1 MADDP
6 APAPAPAPTD
16 VNAWAKD
23 VPPEISGK
31 WTEKGYF
38 KTDPVTKAPVAV
50 DPKTVAIEATR
61 AYLSAESLIGGDPNL
76 MIRLPKSPTEAG
88 WDKVWSKLGAP
99 EKPDGYDFTAV
110 KFTDGSALDQA
121 FVDNMRKAAF
131 DLHLPKDAAVELAKT
146 FVKHVESVDTAEAL
160 ERNTK
165 LLAQKEALKT
175 SWGADKYEAK
185 LFAAKSA
192 AAALKVTAAQID
204 ALQETVGY
212 DAVMQMFLDI
222 STKIG
227 EAKFVD
233 GNPGGLTP
241 NLMTKEQATAELAKL
256 VKDKA
261 WGARVLSGDVEANKQ
276 KAALAAIISGDDTL
290 ISRQRAGK

>member
-1 MADDP
+1 MAEGDP
-6 APAPAPAPTD
+6 PVE

-76 MIRLPKSPTEAG
+76 MIRLPKSATEPG

-99 EKPDGYDFTAV
+99 DKPEAYDFTAV
-110 KFTDGSALDQA
+110 KGADGKPIAQSLADA
-121 FVDNMRKAAF
+121 IRKTAF
-131 DLHLPKDAAVELAKT
+131 DNHLPVTAVTALAATV
-146 FVKHVESVDTAEAL
+146 VKQQEEAATAVAL

-165 LLAQKEALKT
+165 LIAQKEALKV
-175 SWGADKYEAK
+175 SWTPDKYEAK

-192 AAALKVTAAQID
+192 AAALKVTKEQLD
-204 ALQETVGY
+204 ALQENIGY
-212 DAVMQMFLDI
+212 DGVMQMFLDI

-227 EAKFVD
+227 EDKFVD
-233 GNPGGLTP
+233 GNPGGTTP

-256 VKDKA
+256 KADKA
-261 WGARVLSGDVEANKQ
+261 WAARYLNGDVEAQKQ
-276 KAALAAIISGDDTL
+276 AKALATIISGDDTL
-290 ISRQRAGK
+290 DSRQRSKH

>member
-1 MADDP
+1 MAGE
-6 APAPAPAPTD
+6 AEAAAAAAAATAAAAAAATEKT
-16 VNAWAKD
+16 AWTKD
-23 VPPEISGK
+23 VAPEVMGK
-31 WTEKGYF
+31 WVDKKYDL
-38 KTDPVTKAPVAV
+38 TDPKA
-50 DPKTVAIEATR
+50 VAIASTQ
-61 AYLSAESLIGGDPNL
+61 AYISAESLIGGDPNL
-76 MIRLPKSPTEAG
+76 MIRLPKSPTEPG
-88 WDKVWSKLGAP
+88 WDKVWPKLGVPDKP
-99 EKPDGYDFTAV
+99 EGYDFTAV
-110 KFTDGSALDQA
+110 KGADGKPIAQSLADAL
-121 FVDNMRKAAF
+121 RKAAF
-131 DLHLPKDAAVELAKT
+131 DGHLTKDAATSIATTV
-146 FVKHVESVDTAEAL
+146 VKQQEDAATAVAL

-233 GNPGGLTP
+233 GNPGGNTP
-241 NLMTKEQATAELAKL
+241 NLMTKEQAQAELTKL
-256 VKDKA
+256 KADKA
-261 WGARVLSGDVEANKQ
+261 WGVRYLAGDVEAQKQ
-276 KAALAAIISGDDTL
+276 AKALAAIIAGDDTL
-290 ISRQRAGK
+290 ASRQRTGK

>member
-1 MADDP
+1 MAEGDVVVPPP
-6 APAPAPAPTD
+6 AD

-76 MIRLPKSPTEAG
+76 MIRLPKSPTEPG

-99 EKPDGYDFTAV
+99 EKPEAYDFAAVKGADGKPIAPALADAIRKVAFDNHIPTTAATAFADTVVKQQEAAATAV
-110 KFTDGSALDQA
+110 
-121 FVDNMRKAAF
+121 
-131 DLHLPKDAAVELAKT
+131 
-146 FVKHVESVDTAEAL
+146 AL

-165 LLAQKEALKT
+165 LLAQKEALKL

-185 LFAAKSA
+185 LFNAKAA
-192 AAALKVTAAQID
+192 AAALKVTVAQID
-204 ALQETVGY
+204 AAQEMIGY
-212 DAVMQMFLDI
+212 DGVMQMFLSI
-222 STKIG
+222 SEKIG
-227 EAKFVD
+227 EARFTD
-233 GNPGGLTP
+233 GNPGGNTP

-276 KAALAAIISGDDTL
+276 KAALAAIIAGDDTL